1 VRFNSLLWRQAHW
14 PAFWEGKMK
23 KICICF
29 LIIFT
34 FSIIA
39 YSYEPAHPSYYF
51 EDYINQIQNILN
63 NNFEV
68 TGNKSD
74 YVIIEYSGDDSN
86 NLDINNENIK
96 RIYLIGNQEIII
108 LSQDKRQ
115 NYKIIKKLINRK
127 GDYLHI
133 PVIYFKTCENNI
145 YIALEEYNALVQYKV
160 ELDLIK
166 NDKIEITNIPE
177 FFDNYEYFKTGL
189 RVYSKWYK

>member
-1 VRFNSLLWRQAHW
+1 MATGHW

-74 YVIIEYSGDDSN
+74 YVIIEYSGDDTN

-96 RIYLIGNQEIII
+96 RIYLIENQEITI

-127 GDYLHI
+127 VDYLHI

-145 YIALEEYNALVQYKV
+145 YIALEEYYALVQYKV